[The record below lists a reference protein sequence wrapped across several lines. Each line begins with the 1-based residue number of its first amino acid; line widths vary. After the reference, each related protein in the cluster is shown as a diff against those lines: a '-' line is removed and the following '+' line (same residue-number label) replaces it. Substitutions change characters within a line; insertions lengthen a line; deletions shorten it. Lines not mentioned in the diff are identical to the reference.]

1 MCSCMREFAPGT
13 REGGGTEQHQNVG
26 WPVKRFLPGLWLN
39 LCIKAQGEGGGD
51 SPSTEGGLPAP
62 LTGVRFCIRD
72 WEPDREG
79 WEIMLFIWALHLALV
94 LQGGFSAA
102 VQPLR
107 SSPGN
112 EDKRMKWC
120 DEHKAFHNRLDI
132 VEETLDKTV
141 EHLESE
147 VKNLLNLMNSIA
159 WNLPP
164 ASGSPTENFLGDE
177 SL

>member
-1 MCSCMREFAPGT
+1 MCSCMREFALGT
-13 REGGGTEQHQNVG
+13 SEGGGTEQHQNVG
-26 WPVKRFLPGLWLN
+26 YTVRHFLPGLWLN
-39 LCIKAQGEGGGD
+39 LFIKAQGEGGGD
-51 SPSTEGGLPAP
+51 SPTTEGGFPAP
-62 LTGVRFCIRD
+62 LTGAPFSIRE
-72 WEPDREG
+72 WEPHREG

-102 VQPLR
+102 VQPFR

-112 EDKRMKWC
+112 ADKRMKWC
-120 DEHKAFHNRLDI
+120 DEHKAFHDRLDI

-147 VKNLLNLMNSIA
+147 VKNLLNLMNAIA

-164 ASGSPTENFLGDE
+164 EPGSPTENFLGDE